1 MEDDRRRSAETR
13 PPGAAPDGSKHVG
26 YSPGTMDHARV
37 STRRPA
43 LLLFVAVC
51 VIAANMRATITG
63 IGPLL
68 DQIGDDLGIGSAA
81 LGLLA
86 AVPLIAWALVSPL
99 AHDLSQRFGHSRVVL
114 WSLLLLTAGTI
125 WRSAAGP
132 ALNLWLGTVLIG
144 VALAI
149 ANVLMPAV
157 IKRDFGARVPAV
169 TAAYTALLGGIGAI
183 ASGVVVPISH
193 IPVDAG
199 ELGWR
204 PALLCTGILLPFAI
218 ALWAWTMRAN
228 RTDAAARPRSA
239 QRRPSTGIWADG
251 LAWQVAAYMGLQA
264 ASFYM
269 LVTWLAPIS
278 TSIGRSPVVAGIDV
292 MFFQITG
299 VIGSLLVPVVLRG
312 RLRRW
317 VPTLLPSLAIMGA
330 LGLIVAPQAV
340 LAWACLAGLSS
351 GASLGMSLT
360 LMAERARDHT
370 TAVALSGM
378 SQSVGYVIAAL
389 GPIAFGALHTL
400 SGGWTVP
407 LLLLVVVL
415 LGQGVIGALVGRDR
429 YVLEHR

>member
-1 MEDDRRRSAETR
+1 MSE
-13 PPGAAPDGSKHVG
+13 
-26 YSPGTMDHARV
+26 AREPK
-37 STRRPA
+37 TA

-51 VIAANMRATITG
+51 LIAANMRATITG

-81 LGLLA
+81 LGVLA
-86 AVPLIAWALVSPL
+86 AVPLIAWAVVSPA
-99 AHDLSQRFGHSRVVL
+99 AHDLSRRFGHSRVVL
-114 WSLLLLTAGTI
+114 WSLVLLTAGTI

-132 ALNLWLGTVLIG
+132 ALNLWLGTALIG

-169 TAAYTALLGGIGAI
+169 MAVYTALLGGVGAI

-193 IPVDAG
+193 VATDGG

-204 PALLCTGILLPFAI
+204 PALLATGILLPFAI
-218 ALWAWTMRAN
+218 ALWAWTMRGA
-228 RTDAAARPRSA
+228 RADAAARPRA
-239 QRRPSTGIWADG
+239 ATRRQPTGIWRDG

-278 TSIGRSPVVAGIDV
+278 ASIGRSEAVAGVDV

-312 RLRRW
+312 GLRRW
-317 VPTLLPSLAIMGA
+317 VPALLPSLAIIAA
-330 LGLIVAPQAV
+330 LGLIISPDAV
-340 LAWACLAGLSS
+340 FAWACLAGLSA

-360 LMAERARDHT
+360 LMAERARDHH

-400 SGGWTVP
+400 TGDWTVP

-415 LGQGVIGALVGRDR
+415 IGQGVIGALVGRER
-429 YVLEHR
+429 FVLERR

>member
-1 MEDDRRRSAETR
+1 MGEA
-13 PPGAAPDGSKHVG
+13 GAREPKA
-26 YSPGTMDHARV
+26 
-37 STRRPA
+37 A

-68 DQIGDDLGIGSAA
+68 EQIGDDLGIGSAA
-81 LGLLA
+81 LGVLA
-86 AVPLIAWALVSPL
+86 AVPLIAWAVVSPA

-169 TAAYTALLGGIGAI
+169 MAAYTALLGGVGAI

-193 IPVDAG
+193 IEADGG

-204 PALLCTGILLPFAI
+204 PALLATGILLPFAI
-218 ALWAWTMRAN
+218 ALWAWTMRGA
-228 RTDAAARPRSA
+228 RTDAAPRPRGA
-239 QRRPSTGIWADG
+239 TRRPPTGIWRDG

-278 TSIGRSPVVAGIDV
+278 TSIGRSEVAAGVDV

-312 RLRRW
+312 GLRRW
-317 VPTLLPSLAIMGA
+317 VPALLPSLAIIAA

-340 LAWACLAGLSS
+340 FAWACLAGLSA

-360 LMAERARDHT
+360 LMAERARDHH

-378 SQSVGYVIAAL
+378 SQSIGYVIAAL

-400 SGGWTVP
+400 TGDWTVP
-407 LLLLVVVL
+407 LLLLVLVL
-415 LGQGVIGALVGRDR
+415 LGQGLIGALVGRER
-429 YVLEHR
+429 FVLERR